1 MEGPLQSP
9 RPFKSRIKTPSPEPK
24 LGDWDAPL
32 RRAITLADDRMQTI
46 NNEQSNS
53 GINTIFMALLPKR
66 NERFLLRIPGFLAFP
81 PRQ

>member
-1 MEGPLQSP
+1 
-9 RPFKSRIKTPSPEPK
+9 
-24 LGDWDAPL
+24 
-32 RRAITLADDRMQTI
+32 MQTI

-66 NERFLLRIPGFLAFP
+66 NERFLLTIPGFLAFP

>member
-1 MEGPLQSP
+1 
-9 RPFKSRIKTPSPEPK
+9 
-24 LGDWDAPL
+24 
-32 RRAITLADDRMQTI
+32 MQTI

-81 PRQ
+81 PQQ